1 MATHLSLE
9 KTKGSR
15 KMTVILVLVTFFAA
29 IAFDWFLHR
38 GKVPAAE
45 SAAEPSRVSQ
55 LDRVAGFLAPDNLR
69 YHAGHARLECE
80 RRNRMR
86 AGADDVAGVPVG
98 PPVVRKHGL
107 GHDLLVGMLKVE
119 WQEAAGKF
127 LLTGD

>member
-1 MATHLSLE
+1 
-9 KTKGSR
+9 
-15 KMTVILVLVTFFAA
+15 
-29 IAFDWFLHR
+29 
-38 GKVPAAE
+38 
-45 SAAEPSRVSQ
+45 
-55 LDRVAGFLAPDNLR
+55 
-69 YHAGHARLECE
+69 
-80 RRNRMR
+80 MR